1 MARTT
6 VRAIVVAA
14 VGAHVPYVW
23 LDDARE
29 GARGGFIREMVTIFG
44 GPMRASLI
52 V

>member
-29 GARGGFIREMVTIFG
+29 GAHEVDLYVRW
-44 GPMRASLI
+44 
-52 V
+52 